1 MNFHT
6 TIKTRMM
13 NLNSTIFISG
23 LILGLFAILGTSIVG
38 ITHDTTA
45 AKIADN
51 EKQAKLR
58 RLNQILPH
66 DQYDNDLLHTTIT
79 IAPDDRLG
87 QRKPSTVYIA
97 RQQKKV
103 STMIFS
109 VIAPKGYSGEI
120 RMLVGINM
128 DGSVAGV
135 RIVSHKETPGLGDAV
150 EIERSDWIL
159 GFDMRSLLNPDEKNW
174 KVKRDGGYF
183 DQFTGATI
191 TPRAV
196 VQAVRLC
203 LVYFN
208 RHKQELIKQYRQTQ
222 QTALPER
229 ALPEKQFE
237 NSADKAETTTDE
249 KNSPE
254 NTSTSK

>member
-1 MNFHT
+1 
-6 TIKTRMM
+6 M
-13 NLNSTIFISG
+13 NLNSTIFVSG
-23 LILGLFAILGTSIVG
+23 LILSLFAILGTSIVG
-38 ITHDTTA
+38 ITHDSTA

-51 EKQAKLR
+51 EKMAKLR

-66 DQYDNDLLHTTIT
+66 DQYDNDLLNTTLI

-97 RQQKKV
+97 SQQAKI
-103 STMIFS
+103 SAMIFS

-120 RMLVGINM
+120 KMLVGINM

-150 EIERSDWIL
+150 EIERSNWVL
-159 GFDMRSLLNPDEKNW
+159 GFNMHSLLNPEEKNW

-208 RHKQELIKQYRQTQ
+208 RHKQTLIDQYLQSIQKT
-222 QTALPER
+222 
-229 ALPEKQFE
+229 
-237 NSADKAETTTDE
+237 
-249 KNSPE
+249 
-254 NTSTSK
+254 TSKK